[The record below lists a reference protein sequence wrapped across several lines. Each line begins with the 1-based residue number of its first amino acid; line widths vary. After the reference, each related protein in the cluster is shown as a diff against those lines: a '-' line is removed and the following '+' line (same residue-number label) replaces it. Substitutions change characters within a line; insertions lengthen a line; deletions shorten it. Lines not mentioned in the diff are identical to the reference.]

1 MKETPEKSSG
11 EVVLYESSDGEVRL
25 DVRLER
31 ESIWLT
37 QKQMAELFGRE
48 RSVITRHIQ
57 RALADDELS
66 LESNVQKVHIAS
78 SDKLVSLYSLDAVIS
93 VGYRVNSARGTQ
105 FRIWA
110 TRTLREHLVRGYTLN
125 ERRLR
130 EKGFGE
136 IEQAVALLAST
147 LTRHDLVSG
156 DGAAV
161 LDVVQHYTRAWR
173 LLLEYDEGRLVE
185 APPLPA
191 TEAFR
196 LTPAVAL
203 ELIDGLRI
211 ALTERGQAGSLFG
224 QERGEQLAAILG
236 AIEQTFDG
244 RPLYPS
250 VQLRAANLLYFSIKD
265 HPFSDGNKRIG
276 ALLFLEYL
284 ARNQLLA
291 RPDGSQRIADN
302 AMVAL
307 ALLVAESEPGQRDLM
322 IRLIMSLMEGD
333 D

>member
-1 MKETPEKSSG
+1 MNETPEESSG
-11 EVVLYESSDGEVRL
+11 EVVLYESPDGEVRL

-66 LESNVQKVHIAS
+66 LESNVQKVHIAT
-78 SDKLVSLYSLDAVIS
+78 SDRPVSLYSLDAVIS

-110 TRTLREHLVRGYTLN
+110 TRTLREHLVRGYTLS

-130 EKGFGE
+130 ERGFGE

-185 APPLPA
+185 APPLPG

-196 LTPAVAL
+196 LTHAVAR
-203 ELIDGLRI
+203 ELIDGLLT
-211 ALTERGQAGSLFG
+211 ALAGRGQAGSLFG
-224 QERGEQLAAILG
+224 QERGEQLPAILG

-250 VQLRAANLLYFSIKD
+250 VQLRAANLLYFVIKD

-291 RPDGSQRIADN
+291 CPDGSQRIADN

-322 IRLIMSLMEGD
+322 IRLIMSLLEGD

>member
-1 MKETPEKSSG
+1 MNETPEKSSG
-11 EVVLYESSDGEVRL
+11 EVVLYESPDGEVRF

-48 RSVITRHIQ
+48 RSVITRHLQ

-78 SDKLVSLYSLDAVIS
+78 SDKPVSLYSLDAVIS

-156 DGAAV
+156 DGGAV

-185 APPLPA
+185 TPPLPGI
-191 TEAFR
+191 EAFR
-196 LTPAVAL
+196 LTLAVAL
-203 ELIDGLRI
+203 ELIDGLRT
-211 ALTERGQAGSLFG
+211 ALAGRGQAGSLFG

-244 RPLYPS
+244 RPLYLS
-250 VQLRAANLLYFSIKD
+250 IQLRAANLLYFVIKD

-322 IRLIMSLMEGD
+322 IRLIMSLMEGED
-333 D
+333 